1 MRSFICGPNEAP
13 GRSLVVWSFTCGPNE
28 TPSRSL
34 VMWPWVFVLWF
45 YAFEI
50 YWKIIWLTWCIMLF
64 QYSYLEK
71 LGVALFFLNISDYCK
86 EDDFERICIKV
97 SKYTL
102 CFVTCFSIN
111 KLVFPLI
118 PLFIYLLGFSSF
130 LSIMIFTE

>member
-1 MRSFICGPNEAP
+1 VA
-13 GRSLVVWSFTCGPNE
+13 L
-28 TPSRSL
+28 
-34 VMWPWVFVLWF
+34 VFVLRF
-45 YAFEI
+45 YGFEM

-111 KLVFPLI
+111 KLVFPLT

-130 LSIMIFTE
+130 FYLTTFSDLLAIPRVKVLEHYTRLGDSLCIS